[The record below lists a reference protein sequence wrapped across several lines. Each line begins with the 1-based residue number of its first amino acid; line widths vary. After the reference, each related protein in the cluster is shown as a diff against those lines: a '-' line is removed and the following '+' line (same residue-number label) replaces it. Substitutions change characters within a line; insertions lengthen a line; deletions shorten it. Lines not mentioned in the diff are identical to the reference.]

1 MISKGCVPASS
12 CKESSISIAGIGY
25 WLNCCTNADN
35 CNTASKVNTQLQVYL
50 WLLMSKVIVKLFF

>member
-12 CKESSISIAGIGY
+12 CRESKIALAGIGY

-35 CNTASKVNTQLQVYL
+35 CNKASRMDNFSLVFFTSFLAIFQLIL
-50 WLLMSKVIVKLFF
+50 SL